1 MSTRCDAARAPS
13 RDASRRDST
22 RPTSRVDAARARAR
36 ERSTRVVD
44 GDAGTRRRG
53 FGTRRAEDGSKI

>member
-1 MSTRCDAARAPS
+1 VTPS